1 MDWKTPPPIVYIQP
15 PLLHPRVRAYC
26 PENSF
31 PLSSAGF
38 EEATLS
44 HARECYIYLS
54 SVSIKS
60 VPKTLVLATPAEGS
74 MKRLNVALSPGI
86 S

>member
-1 MDWKTPPPIVYIQP
+1 MDWKTPPPKVFTATFDSPACQS
-15 PLLHPRVRAYC
+15 LLPR
-26 PENSF
+26 NSF

-38 EEATLS
+38 EEATHS